1 VLPAGLPNGRLE
13 WRHTLVLGD
22 RFGVTASSPPARLPA
37 RPASSH
43 PIRRSTPIT
52 DPDQIR
58 QIDPTESVRLAAG
71 AGLLDVGEP
80 DEWAA
85 GHAADARYIPLG
97 ELCPHE
103 LPRDRVVVAGCL
115 VGGRSG
121 KAAAALAAAG
131 VDVRN
136 IAGGTNALA
145 AAGLAVTRDD
155 GQSETV
161 A

>member
-1 VLPAGLPNGRLE
+1 MAPHPGARRPVRCHRPVLHPHGYQLDLPA
-13 WRHTLVLGD
+13 HT
-22 RFGVTASSPPARLPA
+22 RFEGVT
-37 RPASSH
+37 
-43 PIRRSTPIT
+43 PII

-71 AGLLDVGEP
+71 AGLLDVGVP

-85 GHAADARYIPLG
+85 GHAADVRHIPLG
-97 ELCPHE
+97 ELRPHE
-103 LPRDRVVVAGCL
+103 LPRDRVVVAGCR

-136 IAGGTNALA
+136 IGGGTNGWTAP
-145 AAGLAVTRDD
+145 GLAVTRDD
-155 GQSETV
+155 GQSETG